1 MCCKKEG
8 YSFTKM
14 NDEEIKVLMRDVYDY
29 ISDKENYEKEM
40 WKEAYYYLYSYSKN
54 SLEEISKFKESRV
67 YRFYMSKISGDSFP
81 KEEEKIEEVEEVVE
95 EKVKNV
101 KEKTYIFLEGN
112 LVEVSIDQDL
122 VKEVEFMVD
131 EIISNSCYQE
141 YLKGMF

>member
-14 NDEEIKVLMRDVYDY
+14 NDEEIKVLLRDVYDY

-67 YRFYMSKISGDSFP
+67 YRFYMSKISGESFH
-81 KEEEKIEEVEEVVE
+81 KEEKIEEVEEVE
-95 EKVKNV
+95 EKVENV

-131 EIISNSCYQE
+131 EIISNNNYQE